1 MAIIAP
7 TDPSMKS
14 AVSTT
19 AAPRSASPM
28 RAARRRGNT
37 AAFTL
42 VEVIVAVGI
51 VAIGFLGAFAMIL
64 QSGRLV
70 SAAEEDALVS
80 SGIEQRM
87 DQLRELSWPTLTD
100 GTGITGTVWTARPL
114 TMSGITVTQ
123 ETITISAWDLNNAK
137 TLNATW
143 TGTGTPTATLSAG
156 AVDLSTASAVKVV
169 ASLTWTGRRSSNPQ
183 TRNLVTVISR
193 GGISKSALP

>member
-1 MAIIAP
+1 MN
-7 TDPSMKS
+7 
-14 AVSTT
+14 STFLT
-19 AAPRSASPM
+19 PAAPM
-28 RAARRRGNT
+28 RAARSRRGNT

-51 VAIGFLGAFAMIL
+51 VAIGFLGAFAMVL

-80 SGIEQRM
+80 SGLEQRM

-114 TMSGITVTQ
+114 SMSGITVTK

-137 TLNATW
+137 TLNAAW
-143 TGTGTPTATLSAG
+143 NGTGSPTATLSAG

-193 GGISKSALP
+193 GGISKSDLP